1 MTAQPITK
9 DAVIDF
15 EARAKMKK
23 PGHFTKRETQMFNKW
38 TGSLGKF
45 LLGKPIAPTDAH
57 YDAFARMT
65 LEGDPTADRVVEW
78 FREVGVK
85 EGRAQL
91 DKALEEGIDAL
102 DNPHQCLIDL
112 FAEIDAEPVW
122 LDRDLLDIAAKAT
135 HRSGIIGGLVLGD
148 LALMGG
154 YAISTVMNRSL
165 VFTGALNTG
174 AEKRLRETG
183 KWWLDVTSTKG
194 LDRNGVGFK
203 SATQVRI
210 MHALVRARLKVHP
223 KWDYEELGMPIS
235 QAHMLATNQA
245 FSVLFLYGCSALGI
259 KFSKK
264 ERHAIMHMWRYLAFL
279 NGVDPH
285 QTSEDEADCI
295 RVLWLSVTSQ
305 PPADEDAVALA
316 KGLAETSL
324 FGETDNQLLR
334 AVSDVMDH
342 VRLGLT
348 RMLGSEIYDG
358 LELPKDKAWRLAPV
372 GIRAVTEGTE
382 LARRLTPGGT
392 HLAERT
398 GRWLQEQA
406 LNGKDED
413 ASFKPAETFAKE
425 TVKEAAE

>member
-1 MTAQPITK
+1 MTAQPVTEEFS
-9 DAVIDF
+9 IDYD
-15 EARAKMKK
+15 ARAKMTK
-23 PGHFTKRETQMFNKW
+23 PGHFTKRDTQLFNQW
-38 TGSLGKF
+38 TGSLGKL

-65 LEGDPTADRVVEW
+65 LEGDPKADAVVDW
-78 FREVGVK
+78 FREVGIK

-91 DKALEEGIDAL
+91 DKALDEGIDAL
-102 DNPHQCLIDL
+102 DNPPQCLIDL
-112 FAEIDAEPVW
+112 FAEIDPEPVW
-122 LDRDLLDIAAKAT
+122 LDRDLLDIAARAT

-183 KWWLDVTSTKG
+183 KWWLDVTSTGG
-194 LDRNGVGFK
+194 LDRYGVGFK
-203 SATQVRI
+203 SATQVRV
-210 MHALVRARLKVHP
+210 MHALVRSRLQHHP

-245 FSVLFLYGCSALGI
+245 FSVLFLYGCSVLGV

-264 ERHAIMHMWRYLAFL
+264 ERRAIMHMWRYLAVL
-279 NGVDPH
+279 NGVNPLY
-285 QTSEDEADCI
+285 TSEDEADCI
-295 RVLWLSVTSQ
+295 RVLWLSVSSQ

-316 KGLAETSL
+316 KGLADVSL
-324 FGETDNQLLR
+324 FSATDNRLLK
-334 AVSDVMDH
+334 AVSDTMDH

-358 LELPKDKAWRLAPV
+358 LQLPKDKAWRLAPI
-372 GIRAVTEGTE
+372 GLRAITEGTE

-392 HLAERT
+392 RLAERT

-406 LNGKDED
+406 LTGEAKD
-413 ASFKPAETFAKE
+413 ASFKPAETFAKD
-425 TVKEAAE
+425 